1 MRRRRIPL
9 RPSLRFP
16 SLSEQPGRGS
26 PGRPP
31 RQRGPAVTRS
41 SGDAHGPGVTHNPGS
56 LTAPDR
62 RRPPRAHRA
71 DRKRERSAGRRERG
85 ARAPSRGRPG
95 TAGVSHRCGG
105 LGRRRSSGERRN
117 AAGSERTGRPRCGK
131 RLQGRGAGS
140 VRGGSAGCRLSGD
153 PAAFPGCRA
162 KHSWA
167 GPEECPWRPWGGF
180 LFGIFTGRYRGAV
193 VVWW

>member
-31 RQRGPAVTRS
+31 RQRGPAVTLS
-41 SGDAHGPGVTHNPGS
+41 SGDAHGPGVTHSPGS
-56 LTAPDR
+56 LTAPGR

-131 RLQGRGAGS
+131 RLQGRGARGGLGAGWLCWLHGCPGTQLRSQAAVLSTAGQGRRS
-140 VRGGSAGCRLSGD
+140 VRGDRGEGSS
-153 PAAFPGCRA
+153 
-162 KHSWA
+162 S
-167 GPEECPWRPWGGF
+167 GF
-180 LFGIFTGRYRGAV
+180 LPGVTEER
-193 VVWW
+193 W